1 MTVAMSLDR
10 LAFRTTGMRRL
21 VAAFD
26 WGATP
31 LGPVSDWSP
40 ELRSQ
45 VQLCLDSDHPMLLA
59 LGDDLVQIYNDGYVP
74 ILADK
79 HPAALGQSA
88 MVTWSEIRDF
98 LAPAIAELRMGKSL
112 RQTDFPLV
120 LKRNGKFSE
129 RHYTFAYS
137 PLRGSD
143 GLMSGVLSVASDTS
157 ARVWNDRRAATLDR
171 LAETARPYASNDEVW
186 AGVREAFVRNRRDI
200 AAAVLF
206 AHRDGKPCEP
216 IWSIGISARQELAQ
230 LRSQIVPSR
239 SPRRQI
245 KIRCPGGISA
255 KRQIGKVGIALPV
268 RTRKRDIVAN
278 LVVFPH
284 DLVPMTRRLLG
295 FYNDLRNACER
306 SIEIAA
312 ANREE
317 IIALRNEL
325 AEADIRYQFLFES
338 LGEGVIY
345 SATEGRAVEGER
357 ILAVNASCCRMLGY
371 TNADLTGSVREKI
384 FFDDDP
390 LLAQALLQRER
401 QGCFRGE
408 LRLRRADGAPL
419 WVDLTSNLM
428 TDESGRRQAVTI
440 FRDATQRKELEQKAK
455 HAERME
461 ALGQL
466 TGGVAHDFNNLLT
479 VFLGGADELVKDSAL
494 GLYERELAD
503 TMKAAAERGHRL
515 TGQLLAYAR
524 RQELRPRRIDV
535 NRVIMDSAQLLRRLF
550 TGSVGL
556 RLDLERDLPCVKL
569 DSGKFQTALLNLV
582 ANARDAM
589 SAGGGDV
596 RIVTAVLRLGESE
609 QGLYAGLPGG
619 RYVRVSV
626 EDRGTGIP
634 EDAMPRL
641 FEPYF
646 TTKPLGE
653 GTGLGLPMVQGFMA
667 QSGGDVRIESEWG
680 KGTSVHLVLPALQN
694 RSPET

>member
-1 MTVAMSLDR
+1 MTDVAGKTAFITGGASGLG
-10 LAFRTTGMRRL
+10 LATAKAL
-21 VAAFD
+21 AAK
-26 WGATP
+26 GAA
-31 LGPVSDWSP
+31 V
-40 ELRSQ
+40 
-45 VQLCLDSDHPMLLA
+45 
-59 LGDDLVQIYNDGYVP
+59 
-74 ILADK
+74 ILADIDG
-79 HPAALGQSA
+79 AGAEQAADDLRREGADALGLQLDVTSEDSWA
-88 MVTWSEIRDF
+88 AAGERAREFGPVRILFSNAGVGGGSGPFEQYDTDVWRWNYAVNAHAHLYACRTFLGDMKASGEPSHLVITSSMV
-98 LAPAIAELRMGKSL
+98 AIV
-112 RQTDFPLV
+112 P
-120 LKRNGKFSE
+120 
-129 RHYTFAYS
+129 
-137 PLRGSD
+137 PPI
-143 GLMSGVLSVASDTS
+143 SVAYISS
-157 ARVWNDRRAATLDR
+157 KYATL
-171 LAETARPYASNDEVW
+171 
-186 AGVREAFVRNRRDI
+186 GVA
-200 AAAVLF
+200 
-206 AHRDGKPCEP
+206 
-216 IWSIGISARQELAQ
+216 
-230 LRSQIVPSR
+230 
-239 SPRRQI
+239 
-245 KIRCPGGISA
+245 
-255 KRQIGKVGIALPV
+255 
-268 RTRKRDIVAN
+268 
-278 LVVFPH
+278 
-284 DLVPMTRRLLG
+284 M
-295 FYNDLRNACER
+295 
-306 SIEIAA
+306 
-312 ANREE
+312 
-317 IIALRNEL
+317 ALRNEL

-345 SATEGRAVEGER
+345 SATEGRAVEGAR

-694 RSPET
+694 RSPGT

>member
-1 MTVAMSLDR
+1 
-10 LAFRTTGMRRL
+10 
-21 VAAFD
+21 
-26 WGATP
+26 
-31 LGPVSDWSP
+31 
-40 ELRSQ
+40 
-45 VQLCLDSDHPMLLA
+45 MLLA

-98 LAPAIAELRMGKSL
+98 LAPAVAKIRRGNPLH
-112 RQTDFPLV
+112 QTDFPLV
-120 LKRNGKFSE
+120 MRRNGKLSE
-129 RHYTFAYS
+129 RHYTLAYS
-137 PLRGSD
+137 PLRCGDGSI
-143 GLMSGVLSVASDTS
+143 SGVLSVASDS
-157 ARVWNDRRAATLDR
+157 SLRVRSERRAATLDR
-171 LAETARPYASNDEVW
+171 LAEAARPYASTDEVW
-186 AGVREAFVRNRRDI
+186 EGVKLALVNNRRDV

-206 AHRDGKPCEP
+206 THRDGRPCEP
-216 IWSIGISARQELAQ
+216 IWSIGMSARSEIARLRAQ
-230 LRSQIVPSR
+230 II
-239 SPRRQI
+239 SPASARRQI
-245 KIRCPGGISA
+245 KILCPEGVSA
-255 KRQIGKVGIALPV
+255 KRQIGKVGITLPV
-268 RTRKRDIVAN
+268 RTRYRDVVAN

-284 DLVPMTRRLLG
+284 DLVPVTRRLLG

-306 SIEIAA
+306 SLEIAA

-317 IIALRNEL
+317 IVSLRNEL

-345 SATEGRAVEGER
+345 SATEGRAVESEK

-371 TNADLTGSVREKI
+371 TNAELTGSAREKI

-390 LLAQALLQRER
+390 LLPEALLQRER
-401 QGCFRGE
+401 QGYFRGE
-408 LRLRRADGAPL
+408 LKLRRADGAPL

-440 FRDATQRKELEQKAK
+440 FRDATQRRELEEKAR

-479 VFLGGADELVKDSAL
+479 VFLGGADELVQGSSL
-494 GLYERELAD
+494 GPYERELAE

-524 RQELRPRRIDV
+524 RQDLRPRRIDV
-535 NRVIMDSAQLLRRLF
+535 NRVIVDSAQLLRHMF

-556 RLDLERDLPCVKL
+556 HLDLAKDLPCVKL

-589 SAGGGDV
+589 SAGAGDV
-596 RIVTAVLRLGESE
+596 RIVTANLRLGASE

-626 EDRGTGIP
+626 EDNGTGIAD
-634 EDAMPRL
+634 DAMARL

-680 KGTSVHLVLPALQN
+680 KGTSVHLVLPAL
-694 RSPET
+694 R